1 MVDLI
6 AVLRPVVTAAD
17 LELVDV
23 ELRSGVLLV
32 TVDRPGGV
40 DLQALTD
47 ANRAVSGVL
56 DELDPIPGRYS
67 LEVSSPGVE
76 RTLRTPDHFARAV
89 GETVS
94 VKTRPQVP
102 GERRLRGRLLAADDE
117 GFELA
122 DDDGSEGRRRLSYT
136 DIDRARTVFVWG
148 PEPRPGNGKGS
159 AQTGASRPRSADAR
173 RRRGSRSL
181 PHEQAELR
189 IPRCPRP
196 DRTRQGHLGRD
207 PARRP
212 GQRPGCRLQAPTR
225 RGRGGGGHHRS
236 RVR

>member
-6 AVLRPVVTAAD
+6 AVLRPVVSAAD

-47 ANRAVSGVL
+47 ANRVVSEVL
-56 DELDPIPGRYS
+56 DELDPIPGTYS

-94 VKTRPQVP
+94 IKTRPQVP
-102 GERRLRGRLLAADDE
+102 GERRLRGQLVAADDQ
-117 GFELA
+117 GFELKM
-122 DDDGSEGRRRLSYT
+122 DDEAAGRRRLSYT
-136 DIDRARTVFVWG
+136 DIDRARTVFV
-148 PEPRPGNGKGS
+148 
-159 AQTGASRPRSADAR
+159 
-173 RRRGSRSL
+173 
-181 PHEQAELR
+181 
-189 IPRCPRP
+189 
-196 DRTRQGHLGRD
+196 
-207 PARRP
+207 
-212 GQRPGCRLQAPTR
+212 
-225 RGRGGGGHHRS
+225 
-236 RVR
+236 